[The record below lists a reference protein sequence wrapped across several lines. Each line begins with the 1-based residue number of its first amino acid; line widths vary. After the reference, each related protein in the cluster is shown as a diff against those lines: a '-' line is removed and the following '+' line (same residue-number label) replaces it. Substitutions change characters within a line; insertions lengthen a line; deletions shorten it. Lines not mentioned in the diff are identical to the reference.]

1 MKAIINVKKGSGF
14 ENHNG
19 QEFEVDL
26 SKALTVKGKL
36 IIPIKGVRPEF
47 PDNYTD
53 FSQDELF
60 FINNNLENG
69 VQKRSYE

>member
-19 QEFEVDL
+19 QEFEIDL
-26 SKALTVKGKL
+26 TKAITCKGKL

-47 PDNYTD
+47 PENYTD
-53 FSQDELF
+53 FLQDELIF
-60 FINNNLENG
+60 KN
-69 VQKRSYE
+69 